1 MNATVGIS
9 PGPVNTIVPSF
20 ITGVV
25 AFPARAGFRAEPA
38 MPPYPRKLTAAFTD
52 ALGVCL
58 AVLVS
63 LD

>member
-25 AFPARAGFRAEPA
+25 AFPARAA